1 LRGFTLGQN
10 GHFELPARWCLFL
23 VFTLGQ
29 NGRRKI
35 ACQFATFFEQ
45 NFLNERVRYL
55 FLFFFFQKFILKKV
69 ANWQAKTAQRSDL
82 RF

>member
-55 FLFFFFQKFILKKV
+55 FLFFFFSKVYTKKSGKL
-69 ANWQAKTAQRSDL
+69 ASKNSATL
-82 RF
+82 